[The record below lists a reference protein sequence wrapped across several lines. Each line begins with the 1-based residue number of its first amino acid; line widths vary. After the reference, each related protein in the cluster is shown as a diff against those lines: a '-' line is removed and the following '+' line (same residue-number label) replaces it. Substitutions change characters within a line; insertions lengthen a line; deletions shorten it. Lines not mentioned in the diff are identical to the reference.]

1 MPNQPSF
8 ADVACPP
15 WPLLLMSRWPL
26 LARLLARLLA
36 AGLHVC
42 CNTACT
48 FAGRWPLLLACE
60 ASLPLTI
67 SPHALLLPAILLAA
81 DARCSQARPRERV
94 LLLCMPSTQPAV
106 PRMSRCTIYHLV
118 RLRSPHGRTVSR
130 AATPSSQIAELE
142 LHSPKSPSSSFIAHS
157 LMPVSRIES

>member
-1 MPNQPSF
+1 MPNQPGF

-48 FAGRWPLLLACE
+48 FAGRWPLLACE

-81 DARCSQARPRERV
+81 DARCSQARPRERE
-94 LLLCMPSTQPAV
+94 LLHALHAGHSTCCAAHV
-106 PRMSRCTIYHLV
+106 SLHHLASGA
-118 RLRSPHGRTVSR
+118 LAFSPWPHREQSC
-130 AATPSSQIAELE
+130 
-142 LHSPKSPSSSFIAHS
+142 HSFIPNRRARAS
-157 LMPVSRIES
+157 

>member
-1 MPNQPSF
+1 VNPFTLGPNAKSARF

-15 WPLLLMSRWPL
+15 WPLLLVSLWPL

-42 CNTACT
+42 
-48 FAGRWPLLLACE
+48 WPLLLACE

-81 DARCSQARPRERV
+81 DARCSQARPRERERE

-106 PRMSRCTIYHLV
+106 PRMSRCTI
-118 RLRSPHGRTVSR
+118 
-130 AATPSSQIAELE
+130 
-142 LHSPKSPSSSFIAHS
+142 
-157 LMPVSRIES
+157 

>member
-1 MPNQPSF
+1 MPNQPGF

-94 LLLCMPSTQPAV
+94 AACSACRALNLLCRACLAAPS
-106 PRMSRCTIYHLV
+106 SI
-118 RLRSPHGRTVSR
+118 SR
-130 AATPSSQIAELE
+130 ACVLPMAAP
-142 LHSPKSPSSSFIAHS
+142 
-157 LMPVSRIES
+157 